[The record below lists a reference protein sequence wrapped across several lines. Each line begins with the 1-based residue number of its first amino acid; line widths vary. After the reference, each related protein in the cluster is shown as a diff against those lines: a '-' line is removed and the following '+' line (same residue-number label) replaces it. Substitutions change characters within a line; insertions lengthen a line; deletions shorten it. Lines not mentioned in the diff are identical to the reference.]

1 MTSILWQSNENFDG
15 ELVVS
20 ATMEATNDN
29 HDKPV
34 AYSSKKVNA
43 RLDFWALFTDD
54 ELIMPWGGLKAVKL
68 DINGDGTDEIAV
80 EGIRSRF
87 FERLHRTDSKCY
99 ASYKAYPY
107 IALVSMDKSSG
118 KLK

>member
-1 MTSILWQSNENFDG
+1 MYKWNNNTGKLDVIENNNERYGMEYNVRSIIITGGSKSG
-15 ELVVS
+15 S
-20 ATMEATNDN
+20 AGYYN
-29 HDKPV
+29 
-34 AYSSKKVNA
+34 
-43 RLDFWALFTDD
+43 